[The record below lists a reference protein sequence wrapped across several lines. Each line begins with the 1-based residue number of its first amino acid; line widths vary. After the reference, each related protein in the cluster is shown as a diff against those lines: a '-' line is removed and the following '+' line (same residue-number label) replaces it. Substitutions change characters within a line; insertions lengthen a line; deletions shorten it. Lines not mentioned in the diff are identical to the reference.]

1 MTDVLTCRKEGAV
14 AHLFV
19 DRAERGNMLTLGML
33 DELSALIREAGQ
45 DPAIKAISIRTAGAG
60 FCLGRDPQ
68 SSPESTPK
76 DGVEMRSALAMPVT
90 ALRSCAAAETC
101 ASRLVRRVSTDW
113 RCTAKLAAA
122 ISDASRPKSTPLPAP
137 RAEMIEEP
145 AFSMPGRTLWPMW
158 PRRAYPVSEPGL
170 V

>member
-45 DPAIKAISIRTAGAG
+45 DPAIKAISIRTAGPD

-76 DGVEMRSALAMPVT
+76 NAVEMRSALTLPILGFYDAVRGAAVPVA
-90 ALRSCAAAETC
+90 AL
-101 ASRLVRRVSTDW
+101 
-113 RCTAKLAAA
+113 
-122 ISDASRPKSTPLPAP
+122 
-137 RAEMIEEP
+137 
-145 AFSMPGRTLWPMW
+145 
-158 PRRAYPVSEPGL
+158 
-170 V
+170 